1 MPQQHHSSF
10 INYVSAMHACMFQFL
25 HSETR
30 QGLTTCSY
38 LSLLVVR
45 ILGASGVE
53 ISAGFHWYLKH
64 YSAAHISWY
73 KTGGAQLSSIPRPGS
88 LPRVPA
94 GGVFIQRP
102 VDWSYYQNTVTSSC
116 KLITY
121 YSNFLRVV
129 IEVVFFKHMMCCQL
143 PYHTDGMLRALLVI
157 LYCISFP
164 SVMIIHFQVLFVNN

>member
-45 ILGASGVE
+45 ILGVSGVE

-64 YSAAHISWY
+64 YCAAHISWY
-73 KTGGAQLSSIPRPGS
+73 KTGGAQLSSIPHPGS

-102 VDWSYYQNTVTSSC
+102 VDWSYYQNAVTSSC

-121 YSNFLRVV
+121 YSKFLRIV
-129 IEVVFFKHMMCCQL
+129 IEVVFL
-143 PYHTDGMLRALLVI
+143 NT
-157 LYCISFP
+157 
-164 SVMIIHFQVLFVNN
+164 